1 MQKVKADRTG
11 NFTVINNYHLHDK
24 NISTSAK
31 TLMTLL
37 LSLPED
43 WKLSVRGIAKILN
56 ESEYAIRRMMKELET
71 GGYLK
76 KEQRKDKNGRYRET
90 EFTVYEVPQQE
101 APEAVCAPERAYQ
114 TDAGSRSYTG
124 FRAEG
129 QGSAADTDIQDPIPD
144 TCSTLVVSGG
154 QGVKTGTDTDPAP
167 DMGSQPTA
175 VYAVAQSPVFTGSS
189 PLIEIQQTDN
199 PHMDNPH
206 MGKPSVESPSAEILS
221 LQNTDNNKR
230 LYKDPIYPY
239 PVSQEGNDA
248 NDGTDKR
255 PLTSRHGQG
264 SSSFRQVKP
273 PTQTETR
280 KKSAALPSGELY
292 GRYRDLILGN
302 IGYDSLKISLPH
314 ETETIDGLVELI
326 LEVLC
331 GTKPYIRI
339 AGEEKPR
346 ELVKARFL
354 RLRCDHMIYILDC
367 LRENTSRVSNVK
379 QYLLAV
385 LFNAPATM
393 EGYYTLRVGHDLFAG
408 DEEKTS

>member
-11 NFTVINNYHLHDK
+11 NFTVINNYHLHDR

-56 ESEYAIRRMMKELET
+56 ESEYSIRRMMKELET

-76 KEQRKDKNGRYRET
+76 KEQRKDGNGRYKET

-101 APEAVCAPERAYQ
+101 APEAVCAPETAYQ
-114 TDAGSRSYTG
+114 TDTGSQSYTDLM
-124 FRAEG
+124 AEE
-129 QGSAADTDIQDPIPD
+129 QVAAADINIENTAEDPG
-144 TCSTLVVSGG
+144 S
-154 QGVKTGTDTDPAP
+154 QAPAP
-167 DMGSQPTA
+167 DRNSQPAAVSTA
-175 VYAVAQSPVFTGSS
+175 AQSPVFPESS
-189 PLIEIQQTDN
+189 PLVEIQQTDN

-206 MGKPSVESPSAEILS
+206 MDEPFVESPSAEILT

-230 LYKDPIYPY
+230 LYNNPIYPD
-239 PVSQEGNDA
+239 PVSREGSDA

-255 PLTSRHGQG
+255 TLPSRHGHD

-273 PTQTETR
+273 SAQTSDR
-280 KKSAALPSGELY
+280 QKSAAVPRGGLY
-292 GRYRDLILGN
+292 GRCRDLILGN

-314 ETETIDGLVELI
+314 ETETVDGLVELI
-326 LEVLC
+326 LEVMC

-408 DEEKTS
+408 EEEKTS

>member
-43 WKLSVRGIAKILN
+43 WKLSVKGIAKILN

-76 KEQRKDKNGRYRET
+76 KEQHKDENGRYKET

-101 APEAVCAPERAYQ
+101 TPEAVRAPETAYQ
-114 TDAGSRSYTG
+114 TDAGSQSDIDLMS
-124 FRAEG
+124 EE
-129 QGSAADTDIQDPIPD
+129 QGPAADINIGDTAEDPG
-144 TCSTLVVSGG
+144 S
-154 QGVKTGTDTDPAP
+154 QDPAP
-167 DMGSQPTA
+167 DMGSQPA
-175 VYAVAQSPVFTGSS
+175 EVCADAQSPVFTESL
-189 PLIEIQQTDN
+189 PLVEIPQTDN
-199 PHMDNPH
+199 PHMD
-206 MGKPSVESPSAEILS
+206 KPFVESPSAEILT

-230 LYKDPIYPY
+230 LYKDPIYPN
-239 PVSQEGNDA
+239 PVSHEGSDA

-255 PLTSRHGQG
+255 PLPSQHGQG

-273 PTQTETR
+273 STQTSDR
-280 KKSAALPSGELY
+280 RKSAAVPRGGLY

-314 ETETIDGLVELI
+314 ETETVDGLVELI

-354 RLRCDHMIYILDC
+354 KLRCDHMIYILDC

-408 DEEKTS
+408 EEEKTS

>member
-76 KEQRKDKNGRYRET
+76 KEQHKDKNGRYKET

-101 APEAVCAPERAYQ
+101 APEAVCAPETAYQ
-114 TDAGSRSYTG
+114 TDAESQSYTG
-124 FRAEG
+124 FRAEE
-129 QGSAADTDIQDPIPD
+129 QGSAADINIENNAEDPG
-144 TCSTLVVSGG
+144 S
-154 QGVKTGTDTDPAP
+154 QAPAP
-167 DMGSQPTA
+167 DMGSQPAAVSTA
-175 VYAVAQSPVFTGSS
+175 AQIPVFTGYS
-189 PLIEIQQTDN
+189 PLVEIQQTDN

-206 MGKPSVESPSAEILS
+206 MDEPFVKSPSAEILT

-230 LYKDPIYPY
+230 LYNNPIYPN
-239 PVSQEGNDA
+239 PVSREGSDA
-248 NDGTDKR
+248 NDGTDNR
-255 PLTSRHGQG
+255 SLSSQHGQG
-264 SSSFRQVKP
+264 SSFRQVKP
-273 PTQTETR
+273 STQTSDR
-280 KKSAALPSGELY
+280 QKSAAVPRSELY
-292 GRYRDLILGN
+292 GRYRDIILAN
-302 IGYDSLKISLPH
+302 IGYDSLKISLPY
-314 ETETIDGLVELI
+314 ETETVDGLVELI

-331 GTKPYIRI
+331 STKPYIRI

-354 RLRCDHMIYILDC
+354 KLRCDHMIYILDC

-393 EGYYTLRVGHDLFAG
+393 EGYYTLRVGHDLYAG
-408 DEEKTS
+408 EEEKTS

>member
-43 WKLSVRGIAKILN
+43 WKLSVKGIAKILN

-101 APEAVCAPERAYQ
+101 APEAVCVPETAYQ
-114 TDAGSRSYTG
+114 TD
-124 FRAEG
+124 
-129 QGSAADTDIQDPIPD
+129 TDIQYPIMD
-144 TCSTLVVSGG
+144 TDSTPAALGG
-154 QGVKTGTDTDPAP
+154 QGEKTGTDTDTAP
-167 DMGSQPTA
+167 DMESQPDA
-175 VYAVAQSPVFTGSS
+175 GYSDAQSPVFTGSS
-189 PLIEIQQTDN
+189 PLVEIQQTDN

-206 MGKPSVESPSAEILS
+206 MGKPFVESPSAEILT

-230 LYKDPIYPY
+230 LYKDPIYPN
-239 PVSQEGNDA
+239 PVFHEGS
-248 NDGTDKR
+248 DGKDRTGKR
-255 PLTSRHGQG
+255 SLPSRHGQG
-264 SSSFRQVKP
+264 SSSFQQVKP
-273 PTQTETR
+273 SAQTETR
-280 KKSAALPSGELY
+280 KKSAELPRGELY
-292 GRYRDLILGN
+292 GRYRDLVLGN

-314 ETETIDGLVELI
+314 ETETVDGLVELI

-346 ELVKARFL
+346 ELVKARL
-354 RLRCDHMIYILDC
+354 LKLRCDHMIYILDC
-367 LRENTSRVSNVK
+367 LRDNTSRVSNVK

-393 EGYYTLRVGHDLFAG
+393 EGYYTLRVGHDLYAG
-408 DEEKTS
+408 EEEKTS

>member
-11 NFTVINNYHLHDK
+11 NFTVINNYHLHDR

-76 KEQRKDKNGRYRET
+76 KEQRKDENGRYKET
-90 EFTVYEVPQQE
+90 EFTVYEVPQKE
-101 APEAVCAPERAYQ
+101 APEAVCEPETAYQ
-114 TDAGSRSYTG
+114 TDA
-124 FRAEG
+124 
-129 QGSAADTDIQDPIPD
+129 DIQYPIMD
-144 TCSTLVVSGG
+144 TYSPAALGG
-154 QGVKTGTDTDPAP
+154 QGDEIGTDTDTAP
-167 DMGSQPTA
+167 DMGSQSAGVCTT
-175 VYAVAQSPVFTGSS
+175 AQSPVFPESL
-189 PLIEIQQTDN
+189 PLVEIQQTDN

-206 MGKPSVESPSAEILS
+206 MDEPFVESPSAEILT

-230 LYKDPIYPY
+230 LYNNPIYPD
-239 PVSQEGNDA
+239 PVSREGSDA

-255 PLTSRHGQG
+255 TLPSRHGQD

-273 PTQTETR
+273 SAQTSDR
-280 KKSAALPSGELY
+280 QKSAAVPRGGLY

-314 ETETIDGLVELI
+314 ETETVDGLVELI
-326 LEVLC
+326 LEVMC

-393 EGYYTLRVGHDLFAG
+393 EGYYTLKVGHDLFAG
-408 DEEKTS
+408 EEEKTS

>member
-11 NFTVINNYHLHDK
+11 NFTVINNYHLHDR

-31 TLMTLL
+31 ALMTLL

-43 WKLSVRGIAKILN
+43 WKLSVKGIAKILN

-76 KEQRKDKNGRYRET
+76 KEQRKDENGRYRET

-101 APEAVCAPERAYQ
+101 APVCVPETAYQ
-114 TDAGSRSYTG
+114 TDADIQYPIM
-124 FRAEG
+124 
-129 QGSAADTDIQDPIPD
+129 DTDSPAA
-144 TCSTLVVSGG
+144 LGG
-154 QGVKTGTDTDPAP
+154 QGDESGTDTDTAP
-167 DMGSQPTA
+167 DMGSQPAGVCTT
-175 VYAVAQSPVFTGSS
+175 AQSPVFPESS
-189 PLIEIQQTDN
+189 PLVEIQQTDN

-206 MGKPSVESPSAEILS
+206 MGKPLVKSPSAEILT

-230 LYKDPIYPY
+230 LYNNPIYPN
-239 PVSQEGNDA
+239 PVSHEGSDA

-255 PLTSRHGQG
+255 PLPSQHGQG

-273 PTQTETR
+273 PAQTSDR
-280 KKSAALPSGELY
+280 RKSAEVPRGGLY

-314 ETETIDGLVELI
+314 ETETVDGLVELI

-354 RLRCDHMIYILDC
+354 KLRCDHMIYILDC

-408 DEEKTS
+408 EEEKTS

>member
-1 MQKVKADRTG
+1 M
-11 NFTVINNYHLHDK
+11 
-24 NISTSAK
+24 
-31 TLMTLL
+31 
-37 LSLPED
+37 
-43 WKLSVRGIAKILN
+43 
-56 ESEYAIRRMMKELET
+56 
-71 GGYLK
+71 
-76 KEQRKDKNGRYRET
+76 
-90 EFTVYEVPQQE
+90 
-101 APEAVCAPERAYQ
+101 
-114 TDAGSRSYTG
+114 
-124 FRAEG
+124 
-129 QGSAADTDIQDPIPD
+129 
-144 TCSTLVVSGG
+144 
-154 QGVKTGTDTDPAP
+154 
-167 DMGSQPTA
+167 
-175 VYAVAQSPVFTGSS
+175 
-189 PLIEIQQTDN
+189 DN
-199 PHMDNPH
+199 PHMD
-206 MGKPSVESPSAEILS
+206 KPSVESPSAEILT

-230 LYKDPIYPY
+230 LYNNPIYPY
-239 PVSQEGNDA
+239 PVSHEGSDA

-255 PLTSRHGQG
+255 TLPSRHGQG

-273 PTQTETR
+273 PTQTSDR
-280 KKSAALPSGELY
+280 RKSAAVPSSGLY

-314 ETETIDGLVELI
+314 ETETVDGLVEMI

-354 RLRCDHMIYILDC
+354 KLRCDHMIYILDC

-408 DEEKTS
+408 EEEKTS